1 MNKIIKNALILAA
14 ITLIAGLLLGA
25 AHQVTLEPIQKQQE
39 KEKQESCQNVFP
51 EAASFEEVTMSDA
64 QQAELTAA
72 LIGHGFEAQTID
84 ELLLAKDA
92 SGATIGLVEIIST
105 TEGYGGGMQFS
116 MGIASDGTTKGI
128 SFLSL
133 SETAGLGMRADT
145 DYFKN
150 QFKDKN
156 VKRFHPPPDGAEKAP
171 ERGGTAQYPRCGREK
186 GRPLWPGVPGCHRG
200 CRGQPGVRKE
210 TASARFASEFRK
222 LANFADAVVFA
233 GQTLSVCSRCSQ
245 PAPPKGELYLC

>member
-1 MNKIIKNALILAA
+1 MNKIVKNALILAA

-51 EAASFEEVTMSDA
+51 EAVSFEEVTMSDA
-64 QQAELTAA
+64 EQAELTAA

-116 MGIASDGTTKGI
+116 MGMHLA
-128 SFLSL
+128 
-133 SETAGLGMRADT
+133 R
-145 DYFKN
+145 N
-150 QFKDKN
+150 DKRN
-156 VKRFHPPPDGAEKAP
+156 LFPVTFRD
-171 ERGGTAQYPRCGREK
+171 
-186 GRPLWPGVPGCHRG
+186 GRPWYACRHR
-200 CRGQPGVRKE
+200 
-210 TASARFASEFRK
+210 RFQE
-222 LANFADAVVFA
+222 
-233 GQTLSVCSRCSQ
+233 SVQ
-245 PAPPKGELYLC
+245 G

>member
-1 MNKIIKNALILAA
+1 
-14 ITLIAGLLLGA
+14 
-25 AHQVTLEPIQKQQE
+25 
-39 KEKQESCQNVFP
+39 
-51 EAASFEEVTMSDA
+51 MSDA

-145 DYFKN
+145 DDFKN

-156 VKRFHPPPDGAEKAP
+156 VEAFSYTKSG
-171 ERGGTAQYPRCGREK
+171 
-186 GRPLWPGVPGCHRG
+186 
-200 CRGQPGVRKE
+200 
-210 TASARFASEFRK
+210 ASADDEIDALSGATLTTNAVTNGVNAGICCFNYCSESG
-222 LANFADAVVFA
+222 L
-233 GQTLSVCSRCSQ
+233 LS
-245 PAPPKGELYLC
+245 GEGGNS

>member
-1 MNKIIKNALILAA
+1 MA

-39 KEKQESCQNVFP
+39 KRKTGILPECIP

-64 QQAELTAA
+64 EKAELAAA
-72 LIGHGFEAQTID
+72 LTGHDFNAQTID

-116 MGIASDGTTKGI
+116 MGIASDGTTKE
-128 SFLSL
+128 SL
-133 SETAGLGMRADT
+133 SCHFLETAGLGMRADT
-145 DYFKN
+145 DDFKN

-156 VKRFHPPPDGAEKAP
+156 VEAFSYTKIRRI
-171 ERGGTAQYPRCGREK
+171 RG
-186 GRPLWPGVPGCHRG
+186 
-200 CRGQPGVRKE
+200 
-210 TASARFASEFRK
+210 
-222 LANFADAVVFA
+222 
-233 GQTLSVCSRCSQ
+233 
-245 PAPPKGELYLC
+245 

>member
-1 MNKIIKNALILAA
+1 MNKIVKNALILAA

-51 EAASFEEVTMSDA
+51 EAVSFEEVTMSDA
-64 QQAELTAA
+64 EQAELTAA

-145 DYFKN
+145 DDLSACVAAARAHVDHVIGIT
-150 QFKDKN
+150 DK
-156 VKRFHPPPDGAEKAP
+156 VE
-171 ERGGTAQYPRCGREK
+171 
-186 GRPLWPGVPGCHRG
+186 
-200 CRGQPGVRKE
+200 
-210 TASARFASEFRK
+210 
-222 LANFADAVVFA
+222 VVFDHDNRGA
-233 GQTLSVCSRCSQ
+233 LGNEAVKHTQQHLNIERM
-245 PAPPKGELYLC
+245 

>member
-1 MNKIIKNALILAA
+1 MNKIIKNALILA
-14 ITLIAGLLLGA
+14 
-25 AHQVTLEPIQKQQE
+25 
-39 KEKQESCQNVFP
+39 
-51 EAASFEEVTMSDA
+51 
-64 QQAELTAA
+64 AA

-145 DYFKN
+145 DDFKN

-156 VKRFHPPPDGAEKAP
+156 VEAFSYTKSG
-171 ERGGTAQYPRCGREK
+171 
-186 GRPLWPGVPGCHRG
+186 
-200 CRGQPGVRKE
+200 
-210 TASARFASEFRK
+210 ASADDEI
-222 LANFADAVVFA
+222 DALSGATLTTNAVTNGVNA
-233 GQTLSVCSRCSQ
+233 GICCFNYCNESGLLS
-245 PAPPKGELYLC
+245 GEGGNS

>member
-64 QQAELTAA
+64 EQAELTAA

-128 SFLSL
+128 SF
-133 SETAGLGMRADT
+133 RD
-145 DYFKN
+145 
-150 QFKDKN
+150 
-156 VKRFHPPPDGAEKAP
+156 
-171 ERGGTAQYPRCGREK
+171 
-186 GRPLWPGVPGCHRG
+186 GRPWYACRHRRFQESVQG
-200 CRGQPGVRKE
+200 SKCRSILLHKIRRIRG
-210 TASARFASEFRK
+210 
-222 LANFADAVVFA
+222 
-233 GQTLSVCSRCSQ
+233 
-245 PAPPKGELYLC
+245 

>member
-64 QQAELTAA
+64 EQAELTAA

-92 SGATIGLVEIIST
+92 SGARSAWLRSSPQPKAMAAACSSRWELHR
-105 TEGYGGGMQFS
+105 TERQ
-116 MGIASDGTTKGI
+116 KE
-128 SFLSL
+128 SL
-133 SETAGLGMRADT
+133 SCH
-145 DYFKN
+145 F
-150 QFKDKN
+150 
-156 VKRFHPPPDGAEKAP
+156 
-171 ERGGTAQYPRCGREK
+171 PR
-186 GRPLWPGVPGCHRG
+186 RPALVCVP
-200 CRGQPGVRKE
+200 
-210 TASARFASEFRK
+210 T
-222 LANFADAVVFA
+222 
-233 GQTLSVCSRCSQ
+233 QTISRISSRI
-245 PAPPKGELYLC
+245 KT

>member
-64 QQAELTAA
+64 EQAELTAA

-92 SGATIGLVEIIST
+92 SGATIGLVEIISAACSSRWELHR
-105 TEGYGGGMQFS
+105 TERQ
-116 MGIASDGTTKGI
+116 KE
-128 SFLSL
+128 SL
-133 SETAGLGMRADT
+133 SCH
-145 DYFKN
+145 F
-150 QFKDKN
+150 
-156 VKRFHPPPDGAEKAP
+156 
-171 ERGGTAQYPRCGREK
+171 PR
-186 GRPLWPGVPGCHRG
+186 RPALVCVP
-200 CRGQPGVRKE
+200 
-210 TASARFASEFRK
+210 T
-222 LANFADAVVFA
+222 
-233 GQTLSVCSRCSQ
+233 QTISRISSRI
-245 PAPPKGELYLC
+245 KT

>member
-64 QQAELTAA
+64 EQAELTA
-72 LIGHGFEAQTID
+72 
-84 ELLLAKDA
+84 
-92 SGATIGLVEIIST
+92 EIIST

-145 DYFKN
+145 DDFKN

-156 VKRFHPPPDGAEKAP
+156 VEAFSYTKSG
-171 ERGGTAQYPRCGREK
+171 
-186 GRPLWPGVPGCHRG
+186 
-200 CRGQPGVRKE
+200 
-210 TASARFASEFRK
+210 ASADDEI
-222 LANFADAVVFA
+222 DALSGATLTTNAVTNGVNA
-233 GQTLSVCSRCSQ
+233 GICCFNYCNESGLLS
-245 PAPPKGELYLC
+245 GEGGNS

>member
-64 QQAELTAA
+64 EKAELAAA
-72 LIGHGFEAQTID
+72 LTGHDFNAQTID

-105 TEGYGGGMQFS
+105 TEGYGGGMQFP

-145 DYFKN
+145 DDFKN
-150 QFKDKN
+150 QN
-156 VKRFHPPPDGAEKAP
+156 VEAFSYTKSG
-171 ERGGTAQYPRCGREK
+171 
-186 GRPLWPGVPGCHRG
+186 
-200 CRGQPGVRKE
+200 
-210 TASARFASEFRK
+210 ASADDEI
-222 LANFADAVVFA
+222 DALSGATLTTNAVTNGVNA
-233 GQTLSVCSRCSQ
+233 GICCFNYCNESGLLS
-245 PAPPKGELYLC
+245 GEGGNS

>member
-64 QQAELTAA
+64 EKAELTAA

-105 TEGYGGGMQFS
+105 TEGYGAVCSSRWELHRTERQ
-116 MGIASDGTTKGI
+116 KE
-128 SFLSL
+128 SL
-133 SETAGLGMRADT
+133 SCH
-145 DYFKN
+145 F
-150 QFKDKN
+150 
-156 VKRFHPPPDGAEKAP
+156 
-171 ERGGTAQYPRCGREK
+171 PR
-186 GRPLWPGVPGCHRG
+186 RPALVCVP
-200 CRGQPGVRKE
+200 
-210 TASARFASEFRK
+210 T
-222 LANFADAVVFA
+222 
-233 GQTLSVCSRCSQ
+233 QTISRISSRI
-245 PAPPKGELYLC
+245 KT